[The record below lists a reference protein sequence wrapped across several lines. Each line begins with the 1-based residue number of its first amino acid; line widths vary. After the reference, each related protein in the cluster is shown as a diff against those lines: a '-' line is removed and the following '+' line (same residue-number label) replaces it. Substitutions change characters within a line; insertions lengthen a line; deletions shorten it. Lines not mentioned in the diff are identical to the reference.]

1 MFIIFVIFVSTALR
15 PFFYFIYMTDIS
27 YFTAEGFNKL
37 INELHLLKTKGR
49 ANIAKQIAEARDKG
63 DLSENAEYHAARE
76 QQSFMEGRINKIE
89 STLADVQIINVK
101 EINETDKVVFGATAT
116 ILNLNS
122 DEEVTYQIVGELE
135 ADINIGLISIA
146 SPIARSLIGKQ
157 VGDIVDV
164 NAPSGVIEYEIIQV
178 RYM

>member
-1 MFIIFVIFVSTALR
+1 MSKSPMTKVGAEKLR
-15 PFFYFIYMTDIS
+15 
-27 YFTAEGFNKL
+27 EQ
-37 INELHLLKTKGR
+37 LHELKTVDR
-49 ANIAKQIAEARDKG
+49 PRITAAIAEARAHG

-76 QQSFMEGRINKIE
+76 QQSFMEGRVNKIE

-101 EINETDKVVFGATAT
+101 EINETDKVVFGATVT

-135 ADINIGLISIA
+135 ADINTGLISIA

>member
-1 MFIIFVIFVSTALR
+1 MSKSPMTKAGAEKLR
-15 PFFYFIYMTDIS
+15 
-27 YFTAEGFNKL
+27 EKL
-37 INELHLLKTKGR
+37 HELKTVDR
-49 ANIAKQIAEARDKG
+49 PRITAAIAEARAHG

-76 QQSFMEGRINKIE
+76 QQSFMEGRVNKIE

-135 ADINIGLISIA
+135 ADINTGLISIA

>member
-1 MFIIFVIFVSTALR
+1 MSKSPMTKVGAEKLR
-15 PFFYFIYMTDIS
+15 
-27 YFTAEGFNKL
+27 EQ
-37 INELHLLKTKGR
+37 LHELKTVDR
-49 ANIAKQIAEARDKG
+49 PRITAAIAEARAHG

-101 EINETDKVVFGATAT
+101 EINETDKVVFGATVT

-135 ADINIGLISIA
+135 ADINIGLVSIA

>member
-1 MFIIFVIFVSTALR
+1 MSKSPMTKVGAEKLR
-15 PFFYFIYMTDIS
+15 
-27 YFTAEGFNKL
+27 EQ
-37 INELHLLKTKGR
+37 LHELKTVDR
-49 ANIAKQIAEARDKG
+49 PRITAAIAEARAHG

-101 EINETDKVVFGATAT
+101 EINETDKVVFGATVT

-135 ADINIGLISIA
+135 ADINTGLISIA

-164 NAPSGVIEYEIIQV
+164 NTPSGVIEYEIIQV

>member
-1 MFIIFVIFVSTALR
+1 MSKSPMTKAGAEKLR
-15 PFFYFIYMTDIS
+15 
-27 YFTAEGFNKL
+27 EKL
-37 INELHLLKTKGR
+37 HELKTVDR
-49 ANIAKQIAEARDKG
+49 PRITAAIAEARAHG

-76 QQSFMEGRINKIE
+76 QQSFMEGRVNKIE

-101 EINETDKVVFGATAT
+101 EINETDKVVFGATVT

-135 ADINIGLISIA
+135 ADINTGLISIA

-178 RYM
+178 RYI

>member
-1 MFIIFVIFVSTALR
+1 MTKVGAEKLR
-15 PFFYFIYMTDIS
+15 
-27 YFTAEGFNKL
+27 EQ
-37 INELHLLKTKGR
+37 LHELKTVDR
-49 ANIAKQIAEARDKG
+49 PRITAAIAEARAHG

-89 STLADVQIINVK
+89 STLANVQIINVK
-101 EINETDKVVFGATAT
+101 EINETDKVVFGATVT

-135 ADINIGLISIA
+135 ANINTGLISIA

>member
-1 MFIIFVIFVSTALR
+1 MSKSPMTKVGAEKLR
-15 PFFYFIYMTDIS
+15 
-27 YFTAEGFNKL
+27 EQ
-37 INELHLLKTKGR
+37 LHELKTVDR
-49 ANIAKQIAEARDKG
+49 PRITAAIAEARAHG

-76 QQSFMEGRINKIE
+76 QQSFMEGRVNKIE

-101 EINETDKVVFGATAT
+101 EINETDKVVFGATVT

>member
-1 MFIIFVIFVSTALR
+1 MSKSPMTKVGAEKLR
-15 PFFYFIYMTDIS
+15 
-27 YFTAEGFNKL
+27 EQ
-37 INELHLLKTKGR
+37 LHELKTVDR
-49 ANIAKQIAEARDKG
+49 PRITAAIAEARAHG

-101 EINETDKVVFGATAT
+101 EINETDKVVFGATTT

-135 ADINIGLISIA
+135 ADINTGLISIA

>member
-1 MFIIFVIFVSTALR
+1 MSKSPMTKVGAEKLR
-15 PFFYFIYMTDIS
+15 
-27 YFTAEGFNKL
+27 EQ
-37 INELHLLKTKGR
+37 LHELKTVDR
-49 ANIAKQIAEARDKG
+49 PRITAAIAEARAHG

-76 QQSFMEGRINKIE
+76 QQSFMEGRVNKIE

-101 EINETDKVVFGATAT
+101 EIDETDKVVFGATVT

-178 RYM
+178 RYI

>member
-1 MFIIFVIFVSTALR
+1 MSKSPMTKVGAEKLR
-15 PFFYFIYMTDIS
+15 
-27 YFTAEGFNKL
+27 EQ
-37 INELHLLKTKGR
+37 LHELKTVDR
-49 ANIAKQIAEARDKG
+49 PRITAAIAEARAHG

-76 QQSFMEGRINKIE
+76 QQSFMEGRVNKIE

-101 EINETDKVVFGATAT
+101 EINETDKVVFGATVT

-135 ADINIGLISIA
+135 ADINTGLISIA

-164 NAPSGVIEYEIIQV
+164 NAPSGVIEYKIIQV

>member
-1 MFIIFVIFVSTALR
+1 MSKSPMTKVGAEKLR
-15 PFFYFIYMTDIS
+15 
-27 YFTAEGFNKL
+27 EQ
-37 INELHLLKTKGR
+37 LHELKTVDR
-49 ANIAKQIAEARDKG
+49 PRITATIAEARAHG

-76 QQSFMEGRINKIE
+76 QQSFMEGRLNKIE

-101 EINETDKVVFGATAT
+101 EINEIDKVVFGATVT

-122 DEEVTYQIVGELE
+122 DEEDTYQIVGELE

>member
-1 MFIIFVIFVSTALR
+1 MTKVGAEKLR
-15 PFFYFIYMTDIS
+15 
-27 YFTAEGFNKL
+27 EQ
-37 INELHLLKTKGR
+37 LHELKTVDR
-49 ANIAKQIAEARDKG
+49 PRITAAIAEARAHG

-76 QQSFMEGRINKIE
+76 QQSFMEGRVNKIE

-101 EINETDKVVFGATAT
+101 EINETDKVVFGATIS
-116 ILNLNS
+116 ILNLKS

-135 ADINIGLISIA
+135 ANINTGLISIA

>member
-1 MFIIFVIFVSTALR
+1 MTKVGAEKLR
-15 PFFYFIYMTDIS
+15 
-27 YFTAEGFNKL
+27 EQ
-37 INELHLLKTKGR
+37 LHELKTVDR
-49 ANIAKQIAEARDKG
+49 PRITAAIAEARAHG

-101 EINETDKVVFGATAT
+101 EINETDKVVFGATVT

-135 ADINIGLISIA
+135 ADINTGLISIA

-178 RYM
+178 CYM

>member
-1 MFIIFVIFVSTALR
+1 MTKVGAEKLR
-15 PFFYFIYMTDIS
+15 
-27 YFTAEGFNKL
+27 EQ
-37 INELHLLKTKGR
+37 LHELKTVDR
-49 ANIAKQIAEARDKG
+49 PRITAAIAEARAHG

-76 QQSFMEGRINKIE
+76 QQSFMEGRVNKIE

-101 EINETDKVVFGATAT
+101 EINETDKVVFGATVT

-178 RYM
+178 RYI

>member
-1 MFIIFVIFVSTALR
+1 MSKSPMTKAGAEKLR
-15 PFFYFIYMTDIS
+15 
-27 YFTAEGFNKL
+27 EKL
-37 INELHLLKTKGR
+37 HELKTVDR
-49 ANIAKQIAEARDKG
+49 PRITAAIAEARAHG

-101 EINETDKVVFGATAT
+101 EINETDKVVFGATVT
-116 ILNLNS
+116 ISNLNS

-178 RYM
+178 CYM

>member
-1 MFIIFVIFVSTALR
+1 MSKSPMTKVGAEKLR
-15 PFFYFIYMTDIS
+15 
-27 YFTAEGFNKL
+27 EQ
-37 INELHLLKTKGR
+37 LHELKTVDR
-49 ANIAKQIAEARDKG
+49 PRITTAIAEARAHG

-101 EINETDKVVFGATAT
+101 EIDETDKVVFGATVT

>member
-1 MFIIFVIFVSTALR
+1 MSKSPMTKVGAEKLR
-15 PFFYFIYMTDIS
+15 
-27 YFTAEGFNKL
+27 EQ
-37 INELHLLKTKGR
+37 LHELKTVDR
-49 ANIAKQIAEARDKG
+49 PRITAAIAEARAHG

-76 QQSFMEGRINKIE
+76 QQSFMEGRVNKIE

-101 EINETDKVVFGATAT
+101 EINETDKVVFGATVT

-135 ADINIGLISIA
+135 ADINTGLISIA

-157 VGDIVDV
+157 VGDSVDV

-178 RYM
+178 RYI

>member
-1 MFIIFVIFVSTALR
+1 MSKSPMTKVGAEKLR
-15 PFFYFIYMTDIS
+15 
-27 YFTAEGFNKL
+27 EQ
-37 INELHLLKTKGR
+37 LHELKTVDR
-49 ANIAKQIAEARDKG
+49 PRITATIAEARAHG

-76 QQSFMEGRINKIE
+76 QQSFMEGRVNKIE

-101 EINETDKVVFGATAT
+101 EIDETDKVVFGATVT

-122 DEEVTYQIVGELE
+122 DEEVTYQIVGELG

-157 VGDIVDV
+157 VSDIVDV

-178 RYM
+178 RYI